1 MSDFNKSDYAINKN
15 AAGIVY
21 RFNGQTVEVTKTAYI
36 EENPG
41 KTEADFQELKT
52 LSDSMFHEEDLAD
65 TKYAKRHGPLFDTD
79 MPTLITASPEEGFI
93 ERADMRAVRKA
104 TRQLLGSGNL
114 TETQERRFRMHFF
127 KGQSL
132 REIAAQEGTSHIV
145 VRASIQQATK
155 KLKLFFDKQG

>member
-41 KTEADFQELKT
+41 KTEADFQELKA
-52 LSDSMFHEEDLAD
+52 LSDSMFHDEDLAD

-79 MPTLITASPEEGFI
+79 MPMLITASPEEDFI
-93 ERADMRAVRKA
+93 ERADIRAIRKA
-104 TRQLLGSGNL
+104 TRQLLGSGDL
-114 TETQERRFRMHFF
+114 TETQERRFKQHFI
-127 KGQSL
+127 KGLSL
-132 REIAAQEGTSHIV
+132 REIAAKEGVDHMAIQ
-145 VRASIQQATK
+145 RSIKCAVE
-155 KLKLFFDKQG
+155 KLKKYFRK